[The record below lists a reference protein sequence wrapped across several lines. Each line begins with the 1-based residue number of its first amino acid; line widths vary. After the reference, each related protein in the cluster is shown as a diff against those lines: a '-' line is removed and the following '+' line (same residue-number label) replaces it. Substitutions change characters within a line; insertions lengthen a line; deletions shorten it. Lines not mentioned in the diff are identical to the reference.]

1 MKRISKKKISIILAV
16 LVAVL
21 IVGGVSAYLT
31 DTDSKTNVFTVGS
44 VKISLNEPN
53 WNQSNEQ
60 YVIPGQPIQKD
71 F

>member
-44 VKISLNEPN
+44 VKISLNESN

-60 YVIPGQPIQKD
+60 YVIPGQTIQKD